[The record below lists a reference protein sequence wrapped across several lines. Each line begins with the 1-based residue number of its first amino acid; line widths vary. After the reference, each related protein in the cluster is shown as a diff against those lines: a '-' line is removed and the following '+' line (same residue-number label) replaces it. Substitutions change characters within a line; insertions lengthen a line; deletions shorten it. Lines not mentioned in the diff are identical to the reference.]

1 MTLSK
6 IFALVL
12 IGSSSGRQLRRLSDP
27 DPDLWLTKSDTEA
40 GASLDNAYLDNLWRS
55 DAFSDEELDQLLDDG
70 NGENGGNRD
79 SMASGEEDA
88 DAEDVRD
95 AEVGILLFSP
105 IYDWAYSRTR
115 GSSRR
120 RRSSQRPGR
129 IVSIHYDHTTLT
141 STFGQCHCKLKEGAP
156 GYEADCSESYM
167 GQSRCTSSSS
177 SPHEGSNDEE
187 LYNELYNARMN
198 GPSWGH
204 GRKLSPCQMAPRYST
219 VYTGSCM
226 GNPRYCWKLERDADG
241 DCSPHGVKQLLTS
254 TRRPTLDQCKAAALA
269 DPHCGTAD
277 GTDFD
282 TKNCNILFQNS
293 CWLQRATKTL
303 LGN

>member
-40 GASLDNAYLDNLWRS
+40 GASLDNLWRS

-95 AEVGILLFSP
+95 AEVGIQSIGFGFG
-105 IYDWAYSRTR
+105 IQ
-115 GSSRR
+115 SSRR
-120 RRSSQRPGR
+120 RRRRRSLLFSLPRTRWGQRPDDWPR
-129 IVSIHYDHTTLT
+129 IVSIHYDNSNPNPHLTT
-141 STFGQCHCKLKEGAP
+141 CHCKLKEGAP
-156 GYEADCSESYM
+156 DYKEDCSES
-167 GQSRCTSSSS
+167 GSCT
-177 SPHEGSNDEE
+177 
-187 LYNELYNARMN
+187 
-198 GPSWGH
+198 
-204 GRKLSPCQMAPRYST
+204 CQPRHST
-219 VYTGSCM
+219 VYTRHFVDVGCPMDACNSM
-226 GNPRYCWKLERDADG
+226 GGRNGCSRHCWKQQRDADS
-241 DCSPHGVKQLLTS
+241 DCSPHGVKQLS
-254 TRRPTLDQCKAAALA
+254 SAYITLDECKRVALE
-269 DPHCGTAD
+269 DPHCGNDD

-282 TKNCNILFQNS
+282 TKNCTILSQTR
-293 CWLQRATKTL
+293 CWLQRAQTL